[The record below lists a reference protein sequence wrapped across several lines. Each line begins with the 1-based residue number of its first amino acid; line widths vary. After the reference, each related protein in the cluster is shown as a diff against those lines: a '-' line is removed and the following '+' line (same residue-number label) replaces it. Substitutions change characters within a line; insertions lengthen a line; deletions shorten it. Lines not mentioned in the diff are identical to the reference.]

1 MARMMTSDRYT
12 QSYQQDRTDWRAAVW
27 AGIIAGLVFL
37 VAEMLLV
44 MIFMGESPWAP
55 PRMIAAIIL
64 GKGVLPPPATF
75 DTGIVMAAMVVHFML
90 AIVYGLIAGWIVH
103 RLNGVSALLIG
114 AVFGLALYVINFH
127 LIAPAAFPWFT
138 MAQNWVS
145 VLSHLI
151 YGVVLGAAYAALRK
165 HKPAIAQ

>member
-1 MARMMTSDRYT
+1 
-12 QSYQQDRTDWRAAVW
+12 
-27 AGIIAGLVFL
+27 
-37 VAEMLLV
+37 
-44 MIFMGESPWAP
+44 
-55 PRMIAAIIL
+55 MIAAMIL

-90 AIVYGLIAGWIVH
+90 VIVYGLIAGWIVH

-114 AVFGLALYVINFH
+114 AVFGLALYFINFY

-145 VLSHLI
+145 ILSHLI